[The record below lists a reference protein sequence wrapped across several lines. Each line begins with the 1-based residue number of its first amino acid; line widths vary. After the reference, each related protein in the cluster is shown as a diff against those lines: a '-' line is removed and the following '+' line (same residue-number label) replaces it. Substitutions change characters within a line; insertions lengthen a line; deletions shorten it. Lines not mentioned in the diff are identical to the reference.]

1 MTLSPPHSC
10 PQPPFISPP
19 PPSHSCPG
27 SPSYHPCNPF
37 TILSLSPP
45 FISPPTTPLHSC
57 PPPLLYCQPPP
68 SASCPRPP
76 PPYITPGFLSILHSS
91 VIALSPVLPYTGLS
105 VTDTAGLELT
115 SGGRTVL
122 KGAPELHNYS
132 CYSAGDWLLGPPSNQ
147 SPAA

>member
-76 PPYITPGFLSILHSS
+76 PSLYHSRLPIHPSQQCHSPLPCLTLHRAERDRHSRSRADVRRQDSSEGSTGAAQLFLL
-91 VIALSPVLPYTGLS
+91 LS
-105 VTDTAGLELT
+105 
-115 SGGRTVL
+115 
-122 KGAPELHNYS
+122 
-132 CYSAGDWLLGPPSNQ
+132 W
-147 SPAA
+147 